1 MLASLGRAHPHLN
14 LCGTC
19 LEKEGWEACP
29 CLGKI
34 ALGRS
39 GQPSGISSTLYGPRW
54 CLSGASSPCSCSV
67 LLSFHRAVSFLPAQ
81 VPVANESQS
90 VVQQPF
96 QQPVLV
102 PASQSVQGG
111 LQTGGVPIYYS
122 VIPTAQQNGTR

>member
-1 MLASLGRAHPHLN
+1 MDLAGVSLKPVLLAPA
-14 LCGTC
+14 LC
-19 LEKEGWEACP
+19 
-29 CLGKI
+29 
-34 ALGRS
+34 
-39 GQPSGISSTLYGPRW
+39 Y
-54 CLSGASSPCSCSV
+54 
-67 LLSFHRAVSFLPAQ
+67 LSFHRAASFLLAQ

-111 LQTGGVPIYYS
+111 LQAGGVPIYYS

>member
-1 MLASLGRAHPHLN
+1 MFTEELGGAALAWARLLWAAVDIWHLFYLVWTSLVSLWSQFSLLLLCYPSFLRA
-14 LCGTC
+14 
-19 LEKEGWEACP
+19 A
-29 CLGKI
+29 
-34 ALGRS
+34 
-39 GQPSGISSTLYGPRW
+39 
-54 CLSGASSPCSCSV
+54 
-67 LLSFHRAVSFLPAQ
+67 SFLPAQ

-111 LQTGGVPIYYS
+111 LQAGGVPIYYS